1 MELAHDRMRKRTDN
15 DLRILRSKQAIWDL
29 HRNQLEQQIERLK
42 QEATTRHALHQGG
55 SDNEVLQYMRTL
67 VYCSTC
73 KDKLRNVVITK
84 CMHSAYCV
92 SSYLRA
98 RTQYSLHNMVT
109 IGFCKDCIDA
119 RIATRQRKCPA
130 CQVPFGQGDV
140 QTYYMQ

>member
-1 MELAHDRMRKRTDN
+1 MYVFSLVRDAILIVIFQLKSANDRMRKRTD
-15 DLRILRSKQAIWDL
+15 DDHRILRSKQAEWDL
-29 HRNQLEQQIERLK
+29 QRRQMEQQIERLK

-92 SSYLRA
+92 SFRFRA
-98 RTQYSLHNMVT
+98 RTQYSLHTVL
-109 IGFCKDCIDA
+109 
-119 RIATRQRKCPA
+119 R
-130 CQVPFGQGDV
+130 
-140 QTYYMQ
+140 